1 MVGTCITV
9 AQSSDFKPVWEG
21 MLPIDFGSDL
31 ARLSADYEAV
41 CEKNALAKT
50 LEGGAADD
58 KAVAET
64 VLEGTS
70 FTLARALANHFKK
83 TGALD
88 LRNKVDLTKTDIN
101 KLRDRELAD
110 QATAIRDL
118 ALAALAQPGAD
129 GRGITEERIALV
141 TESIALFEG
150 LLAIPRTE
158 IVNRVVLIKEI
169 KTDVALILDQLRD
182 LDDLVLQFEPTPESR
197 RFAQA
202 WKRARTVVDAGRGPA
217 AEVEENAE
225 ASENA
230 GESAESETPTPPE
243 P

>member
-217 AEVEENAE
+217 AEGEENAE